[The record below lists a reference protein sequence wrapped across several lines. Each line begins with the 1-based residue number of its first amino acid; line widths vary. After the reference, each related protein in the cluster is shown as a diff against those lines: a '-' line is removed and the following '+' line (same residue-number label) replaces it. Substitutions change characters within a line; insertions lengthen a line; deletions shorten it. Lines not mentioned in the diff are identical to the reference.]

1 MIDLIAFA
9 VIGMTEIGP
18 NVCKVDYMRYVDVE
32 SVTLPCDIMKLNMI
46 SGDKNDGV

>member
-9 VIGMTEIGP
+9 IIGMTEIGP

-46 SGDKNDGV
+46 SGDMKDGV

>member
-18 NVCKVDYMRYVDVE
+18 NVCKVDYMRYVDAA
-32 SVTLPCDIMKLNMI
+32 SVIVPCNIVKLNTI
-46 SGDKNDGV
+46 QESGQVK